1 MRKFITQIDC
11 LTAILLF
18 ACCND
23 DKPFSGGEDFLIN
36 GNKLQ
41 KLGEDYLGDP
51 DNNDT
56 TRVYPIN
63 TNTELTFTFVSQKPS
78 HPTISWDFGDGNTA
92 QGDNVT
98 HQYTTSGRYKV
109 ACRNDSSVYISKFVF
124 AAAVEA
130 PPPAPPVPVEDQVVE
145 KPTEPTKCTTPPTA
159 KCTSSLKKTLS
170 SSSVVIVNV
179 QDVDNGSSSYC
190 NEPLEFSLSQKS
202 FRTKGNYPIVL
213 TVKDKQGSSTC
224 STTLEV
230 LPAAERKII
239 PPLPPKC
246 PPTTNSRTVAVN
258 QKRDEKCTDWHEGS
272 ASMTI
277 NAKKCLSLRS
287 AIVWADA
294 CGRLTLTIKGPGL
307 NSDDV
312 VILTEGRN
320 EIPLQELYAALKPGE
335 TYTLTFKPQAD
346 EACGSTVPRLKNFS
360 KCESGTYSDDYLGIQ
375 QTGAAVLFTLKYAF

>member
-1 MRKFITQIDC
+1 MRKFITQIGC
-11 LTAILLF
+11 LTAILLL
-18 ACCND
+18 ACCKP
-23 DKPFSGGEDFLIN
+23 DKPGEDFLIN
-36 GNKLQ
+36 GKKLD
-41 KLGEDYLGDP
+41 KFGEDYLGDP
-51 DNNDT
+51 DNSDAEK
-56 TRVYPIN
+56 VYPTN
-63 TNTELTFTFVSQKPS
+63 TNTELTFTFVSLKPT
-78 HPTISWDFGDGNTA
+78 HPTISWNFGDGNTA
-92 QGDNVT
+92 QGDKVT
-98 HQYTTSGRYKV
+98 HQYAASGRYKV
-109 ACRNDSSVYISKFVF
+109 ECRNDSVYISKFVF
-124 AAAVEA
+124 AAAVEP
-130 PPPAPPVPVEDQVVE
+130 PPPAPPTTVEDPVVE
-145 KPTEPTKCTTPPTA
+145 KPTEPTKCTTPPVA
-159 KCTSSLKKTLS
+159 KCKPSLKKTLS
-170 SSSVVIVNV
+170 STSSVVIVNV

-202 FRTKGNYPIVL
+202 FRAKGNYPIVL
-213 TVKDKQGSSTC
+213 TVKDNQGSSTC

-230 LPAAERKII
+230 LP
-239 PPLPPKC
+239 PPKPDPTRLLPEKC
-246 PPTTNSRTVAVN
+246 PPTTNSKTVAVN
-258 QKRDEKCTDWHEGS
+258 QKRDEKCTDWHEGN

-307 NSDDV
+307 NTDDV

-360 KCESGTYSDDYLGIQ
+360 KCESGPYADDYLGIQ